1 MVHKAP
7 HIFLAF
13 LVFFSSTGLVINQ
26 HMCKGERK
34 SMALYFKPQNC
45 LEKTKAP
52 KACPMHSQEEE
63 MPNMD
68 MKDCCDDTT
77 ELVKCELLQQA
88 IAFEL
93 QLDIPGP
100 DLGAALL
107 AFQRQFT
114 PLLPHQKNWRI
125 PPKAPPPESDVY
137 VRLQV
142 FRV

>member
-1 MVHKAP
+1 
-7 HIFLAF
+7 
-13 LVFFSSTGLVINQ
+13 
-26 HMCKGERK
+26 
-34 SMALYFKPQNC
+34 MALYLKPQNC
-45 LEKTKAP
+45 LEKKKAP
-52 KACPMHSQEEE
+52 KACPMHGPQHQEETADT
-63 MPNMD
+63 D

-93 QLDIPGP
+93 QLDIPGL

-114 PLLPHQKNWRI
+114 PLLPHQKDWRI
-125 PPKAPPPESDVY
+125 PPKAPPPESDLH

-142 FRV
+142 FLV